1 MNRIKYL
8 FIDFNGTLLDDRQ
21 LCLDLLN
28 EFLEEQHKKTLDM
41 DSYKDIFGFP
51 IREYYLK
58 AGLTF
63 ENESYEDMAIRF
75 IDQYKRLSLNC
86 TLYDD
91 VVDTLRYLKDRDV
104 KLILLSASEI
114 NNLISQTNYYKITDY
129 FDDIL
134 GTSDIYANSKEEIG
148 IDYIKKNNIDLDEC
162 LFVGDTTHD
171 FEVANKMGIYSV
183 LVLCGHQSYKR
194 LNELNVKLINS
205 FNDIKEII

>member
-171 FEVANKMGIYSV
+171 F
-183 LVLCGHQSYKR
+183 
-194 LNELNVKLINS
+194 
-205 FNDIKEII
+205 